1 MLDTIEF
8 VLKILFFILS
18 IVWVCKI
25 MILRTDKQIVINPI
39 LILISALIVIVPE
52 SSESIKLFGVSTEI
66 IKITLYSLYSLV
78 VLIGIYVTKRK
89 NGIF

>member
-8 VLKILFFILS
+8 LLKILFFILS

-39 LILISALIVIVPE
+39 LILISSLIVIVPE
-52 SSESIKLFGVSTEI
+52 SSEAIKLFGISTEI

>member
-18 IVWVCKI
+18 IVWVGKI

-52 SSESIKLFGVSTEI
+52 SNESIKLFGVSTEI
-66 IKITLYSLYSLV
+66 IKIMLYSLYSLV

>member
-8 VLKILFFILS
+8 VLKVLFFILS
-18 IVWVCKI
+18 IVWISKI

-52 SSESIKLFGVSTEI
+52 SSKSIKIFGINTET
-66 IKITLYSLYSLV
+66 IKIALYSLYSLV

-89 NGIF
+89 NSIF

>member
-78 VLIGIYVTKRK
+78 VLIGIYVTKRN

>member
-1 MLDTIEF
+1 MLDTMEF

-18 IVWVCKI
+18 IVWVGKI

-39 LILISALIVIVPE
+39 LILISALIVILPE
-52 SSESIKLFGVSTEI
+52 SSESIKLFGVNTEI

-78 VLIGIYVTKRK
+78 VIIGIYVTKRK

>member
-18 IVWVCKI
+18 IVWVGKI

-66 IKITLYSLYSLV
+66 IKIMLYSLYSLV